1 MIDLVADIGG
11 TGSRL
16 AIVKAGWVEG
26 THEYRN
32 AEFANFDGIFSDF
45 LQRTNLQPGR
55 AALAVAGPVMDGCV
69 HMTNLGWDLDASSLA
84 GTFGLSAVSI
94 VNDFEAMAWAIPQ
107 LTDADLHHSGGPLN
121 RGAGNCVVVGAGTGL
136 GVSALVSDGSHSIA
150 VPGEGGHLG
159 LGAGNALEA
168 ALVESAVAEF
178 GRCSAERLVSGAGL
192 SRIYRH
198 ISENS
203 CTPEEIVNRA
213 AAGEYLAREA
223 FEVFSCL
230 LASVAGDLALVFGAR
245 GGVYIGGGIV
255 PANLRLFEQTGF
267 RQRFEAKGRYRS
279 YMDAI
284 PCWVITARNPSFL
297 GLQHLLANMGKAP
310 G

>member
-1 MIDLVADIGG
+1 MTDLVADIGG

-16 AIVKAGWVEG
+16 AMMQAGRVEG

-32 AEFANFDGIFSDF
+32 AEFANFDGILSDY
-45 LQRTNLQPGR
+45 LQRTRLQPVR

-84 GTFGLSAVSI
+84 GRFGINAVSI

-107 LTDADLHHSGGPLN
+107 LTEADLHHNGGPLN

-159 LGAGNALEA
+159 MGAGNALEA

-213 AAGEYLAREA
+213 AAGEYRAREA
-223 FEVFSCL
+223 FEVFSGL

-245 GGVYIGGGIV
+245 GGVFIGGGIV
-255 PANLRLFEQTGF
+255 PANLRLFEKTGF
-267 RQRFEAKGRYRS
+267 RQRFEAKGRYRA
-279 YMDAI
+279 YMAAI
-284 PCWVITARNPSFL
+284 PTWVITARNPSFL
-297 GLQHLLANMGKAP
+297 GLQHILAVGGSTP